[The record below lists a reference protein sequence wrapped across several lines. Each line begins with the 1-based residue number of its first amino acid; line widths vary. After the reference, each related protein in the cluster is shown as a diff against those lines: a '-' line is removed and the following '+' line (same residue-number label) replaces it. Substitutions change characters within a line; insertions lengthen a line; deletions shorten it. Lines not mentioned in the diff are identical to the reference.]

1 MLKSEVSING
11 LITRSAVVKTNSEGL
26 SFVTFGLRVNI
37 PDHQGASMILDI
49 SVSRDGDD
57 LTGLVSDARIEAKGT
72 LTFKKRGDK
81 LYLNLHASELNLSP
95 ASSTDMLSGT
105 LSFRGTLGKNIDAK
119 TDKNNKPYLLF
130 SGYSSDKVGE
140 AFEFTWVR
148 FIFFGEN
155 ALIQPQAKI
164 EASGEM
170 ELSVY
175 NGKLNISCRVSEVKE
190 WIRQPF
196 PEKSDEENPV

>member
-11 LITRSAVVKTNSEGL
+11 LITRSAVVKTNSEGN
-26 SFVTFGLRVNI
+26 SFVTFGMRVDV

-57 LTGLVSDARIEAKGT
+57 LSGLVSDARIEVKGT

-81 LYLNLHASELNLSP
+81 IYLNLHASDINLSP
-95 ASSTDMLSGT
+95 ASTTDMLSGT
-105 LSFRGTLGKNIDAK
+105 LSFRGTLGKTIDTK
-119 TDKNNKPYLLF
+119 TDKNNKPYCLF
-130 SGYSSDKVGE
+130 SGYSSEMVGE
-140 AFEFTWVR
+140 WVEFTWVR

-164 EASGEM
+164 EASGDI

-175 NGKLNISCRVSEVKE
+175 NAKLNISCRVSEVKV
-190 WIRQPF
+190 WIRQPYA
-196 PEKSDEENPV
+196 ERAGEEQ